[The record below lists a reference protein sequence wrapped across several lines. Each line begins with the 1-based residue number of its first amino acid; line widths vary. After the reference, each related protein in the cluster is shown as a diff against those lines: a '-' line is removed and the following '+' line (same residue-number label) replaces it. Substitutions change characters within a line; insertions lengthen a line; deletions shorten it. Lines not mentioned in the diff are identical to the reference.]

1 MANIVNSNGPCAI
14 VGRATLFPPEDR
26 PNMTAYL
33 PNQNTPDWGYESNR
47 YNLKS
52 ICKELDYE
60 TILPFTLNYL
70 TGSFNI
76 SNSNTVVSTGHIID
90 ISTFSLQNFS
100 QNISANENHRTNFR
114 AVLSS
119 FNTNHYWKDLTF
131 PCWSAYEINLDAFPG
146 NPILSS
152 DTYKQIYTYF
162 EDKATTSTDIISIKT
177 LSSISVNESP
187 IYATSNVRINSN
199 QPYLN
204 DVFVSTSGTNP
215 NISFGYEAIIYG
227 EGLTNYIQN
236 LPNLKNINKLFAVKI
251 KGGYSLDFAAN
262 YTGTENCLT
271 KLYTFDKN
279 LDIGNTEFSYKA
291 LNETTNLYLIKD
303 EFMGYLN
310 LKIPYMISR
319 EKNDYVEYFVGPTIP
334 GHTDNIHW
342 VPFSSN
348 STKFSND
355 TNAYDVMTAYSSYE
369 PDYNYSVVT
378 GDYCTYLSQPYFF
391 DCNAAK
397 FNPKE
402 GSKLYHFYGIEDGI
416 TYYYC
421 GDTRTY
427 QGNWT
432 TNNHT
437 SAMAAFMTTADIGPI
452 SSQIINDPLFSGM
465 TNISLIEDTGQDGDV
480 GLCAYNPYEPSYLFN
495 MPEIKIMA
503 LKYIFRP

>member
-14 VGRATLFPPEDR
+14 VARATPFPPEDR

-33 PNQNTPDWGYESNR
+33 PNQSTPDWGYENNR
-47 YNLKS
+47 YDLKS
-52 ICKELDYE
+52 ICKDLDNE

-76 SNSNTVVSTGHIID
+76 SNSNTGVSTGHIMN
-90 ISTFSLQNFS
+90 ISTFTLQNFS
-100 QNISANENHRTNFR
+100 ENISANENYRTNFR

-119 FNTNHYWKDLTF
+119 FNTNHYWSDLTF
-131 PCWSAYEINLDAFPG
+131 PCWSGYEINLDSFIG
-146 NPILSS
+146 NPTLSS

-162 EDKATTSTDIISIKT
+162 EDRTTVSTAIIPLKT
-177 LSSISVNESP
+177 LSSISVNGSP
-187 IYATSNVRINSN
+187 ISATSNIRINAK

-204 DVFVSTSGTNP
+204 DVFVSTSSTNP
-215 NISFGYEAIIYG
+215 NISFGYEAIISG

-236 LPNLKNINKLFAVKI
+236 LPNLKNINRLFAVKI
-251 KGGYSLDFAAN
+251 KGGYSTNFAAN

-279 LDIGNTEFSYKA
+279 LNIGNNEFSYKA

-310 LKIPYMISR
+310 LKIPYVISR
-319 EKNDYVEYFVGPTIP
+319 EKNDYVEYFNGPNIP
-334 GHTDNIHW
+334 GNTANIQW
-342 VPFSSN
+342 VSNSSY
-348 STKFSND
+348 STKFSNN
-355 TNAYDVMTAYSSYE
+355 TNAYDVMTAYSAYE
-369 PDYNYSVVT
+369 SDYNYSVIT

-391 DCNAAK
+391 DCNSAI
-397 FNPKE
+397 FQPKE
-402 GSKLYHFYGIEDGI
+402 MSKIYHFYGVENGL

-427 QGNWT
+427 ESHWT
-432 TNNHT
+432 TTNHT
-437 SAMAAFMTTADIGPI
+437 SAMAAFMTTADISPI
-452 SSQIINDPLFSGM
+452 SSQIINDPAFSGM
-465 TNISLIEDTGQDGDV
+465 TNITLIEDTGQDGNIN
-480 GLCAYNPYEPSYLFN
+480 LYAYNPYETSHLFN

-503 LKYIFRP
+503 LKYIFRT